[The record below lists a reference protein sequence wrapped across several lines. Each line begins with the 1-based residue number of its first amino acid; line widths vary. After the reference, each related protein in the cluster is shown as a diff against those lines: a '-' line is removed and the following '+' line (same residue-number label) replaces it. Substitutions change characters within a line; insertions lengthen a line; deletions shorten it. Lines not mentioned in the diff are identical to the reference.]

1 MLRELPMFP
10 LGAVLFPHMVLPLHV
25 FEPRYR
31 ALLDDVLEDGSEFGV
46 VLISRGHEVGGGDV
60 RTDVGTVARIL
71 RAEQLDED
79 RWFVIA
85 VGTRRFRVE
94 GWLPDAPYPRAE
106 VVFLDDDPLEE
117 HEQGPGEGNRDGAD
131 HDGDADDDVTGA
143 LAALVPGLRRVLAL
157 QAELGQDNVPATF
170 ELAEDPSVASWQAA
184 ILSPLTSFDAQRIL
198 ASDDRLARLTLIAG
212 FLDEIEATLRFQ
224 LQQDG

>member
-1 MLRELPMFP
+1 MFP
-10 LGAVLFPHMVLPLHV
+10 LGTVLFPHMVLPLHV

-31 ALLDDVLEDGSEFGV
+31 ALLEHALEDGGEFGV

-106 VVFLDDDPLEE
+106 VVDLDDDPLAD
-117 HEQGPGEGNRDGAD
+117 GEA
-131 HDGDADDDVTGA
+131 DGDADGDADAHPVAAGPDAATDREVI
-143 LAALVPGLRRVLAL
+143 AALTALTPGLRRVLAL

-170 ELAEDPSVASWQAA
+170 DLAEDPSVASWQTA
-184 ILSPLTSFDAQRIL
+184 ILSPLTSFDAQRVL
-198 ASDDRLARLTLIAG
+198 TADDDLARLTLVAG
-212 FLDEIEATLRFQ
+212 FLDEIEETLRFQ

>member
-1 MLRELPMFP
+1 MFP
-10 LGAVLFPHMVLPLHV
+10 LGTVLFPHMVLPLQV

-31 ALLDDVLEDGSEFGV
+31 ALLDDVLEGGGEFGV
-46 VLISRGHEVGGGDV
+46 VLISRGHEVGGGDI

-94 GWLPDAPYPRAE
+94 GWLNDAPYPRAE
-106 VVFLDDDPLEE
+106 VVFLDDDPLDE
-117 HEQGPGEGNRDGAD
+117 HEDGASEAGRDGVEG
-131 HDGDADDDVTGA
+131 DGVADDAVT
-143 LAALVPGLRRVLAL
+143 AALTELIPGLRRVLAL

-170 ELAEDPSVASWQAA
+170 ELAESPSVASWQAA

-198 ASDDRLARLTLIAG
+198 ASDDRLARLTLIGG

>member
-1 MLRELPMFP
+1 MFP
-10 LGAVLFPHMVLPLHV
+10 LGTVLFPHMVLPLHV

-31 ALLDDVLEDGSEFGV
+31 ALLDDVLDDGGEFGV
-46 VLISRGHEVGGGDV
+46 ALISRGHEVGGGDV

-71 RAEQLDED
+71 RAEQLDDD

-106 VVFLDDDPLEE
+106 VVDLDRDPLE
-117 HEQGPGEGNRDGAD
+117 D
-131 HDGDADDDVTGA
+131 DGDDRGAAGQDDDVVSELTA
-143 LAALVPGLRRVLAL
+143 LTPGLRRVLAL

-184 ILSPLTSFDAQRIL
+184 ILSPLTSFDAQRVL
-198 ASDDRLARLTLIAG
+198 ATDDRLERLALIAG
-212 FLDEIEATLRFQ
+212 FLDEIESTLRFQ
-224 LQQDG
+224 LEQDG

>member
-1 MLRELPMFP
+1 MRELPMFP
-10 LGAVLFPHMVLPLHV
+10 LGTVLFPHMVLPLHV

-31 ALLDDVLEDGSEFGV
+31 ALLDDVLADGGEFGV

-71 RAEQLDED
+71 RAEELDED

-94 GWLPDAPYPRAE
+94 GWLPDDPYPRAE
-106 VVFLDDDPLEE
+106 VVDLDDDPFGE
-117 HEQGPGEGNRDGAD
+117 HDDEVAGASPD
-131 HDGDADDDVTGA
+131 PDLDAAVDDEVT
-143 LAALVPGLRRVLAL
+143 AALTALTPGLRRVLAL

-170 ELAEDPSVASWQAA
+170 ELAEDPEVATWQTA
-184 ILSPLTSFDAQRIL
+184 ILSPLTAFDAQRVL
-198 ASDDRLARLTLIAG
+198 TTDDRLERLGLIAG
-212 FLDEIEATLRFQ
+212 FLDDIEATLRFQ
-224 LQQDG
+224 LAQDE

>member
-1 MLRELPMFP
+1 MFP
-10 LGAVLFPHMVLPLHV
+10 LGTVLFPHMVLPLHV

-31 ALLDDVLEDGSEFGV
+31 ALLDDVLEGGGEFGV

-60 RTDVGTVARIL
+60 RTDVGTLARVL

-106 VVFLDDDPLEE
+106 VVFLDDDPLDE
-117 HEQGPGEGNRDGAD
+117 
-131 HDGDADDDVTGA
+131 HDGGAGEAGRDEGGHDEAADADVTTA
-143 LAALVPGLRRVLAL
+143 TAALVPGLRRVLAL

-170 ELAEDPSVASWQAA
+170 ELAENPSVAAWQAA

-198 ASDDRLARLTLIAG
+198 ASDDRLARLALIEG

>member
-1 MLRELPMFP
+1 MFP
-10 LGAVLFPHMVLPLHV
+10 LGTVLFPHMALPLHV

-31 ALLDDVLEDGSEFGV
+31 ALLDDVLEAGGEFGV

-71 RAEQLDED
+71 RAEELDED

-106 VVFLDDDPLEE
+106 VVELDDDPFGDGHDAAASDEE
-117 HEQGPGEGNRDGAD
+117 ADGTGRGAD
-131 HDGDADDDVTGA
+131 HDGTDDEVAATLTA
-143 LAALVPGLRRVLAL
+143 LTPALRRVLAL

-170 ELAEDPSVASWQAA
+170 ELAEDPEVAIWQTA
-184 ILSPLTSFDAQRIL
+184 ILSPLTAFDAQRVL
-198 ASDDRLARLTLIAG
+198 TADDRLERLRLIAG
-212 FLDEIEATLRFQ
+212 FLDDIESTLRFQ
-224 LQQDG
+224 LAQDD

>member
-1 MLRELPMFP
+1 VRELPMFP
-10 LGAVLFPHMVLPLHV
+10 LGTVLFPHMVLPLHV

-31 ALLDDVLEDGSEFGV
+31 ALLDDVLDDGGEFGV
-46 VLISRGHEVGGGDV
+46 ALISRGHEVGGGDV

-71 RAEQLDED
+71 RAEQLDDD

-106 VVFLDDDPLEE
+106 VVDLDRDPLE
-117 HEQGPGEGNRDGAD
+117 D
-131 HDGDADDDVTGA
+131 DGDDRGAAGQDDDVVSELTA
-143 LAALVPGLRRVLAL
+143 LTPGLRRVLAL

-184 ILSPLTSFDAQRIL
+184 ILSPLTSFDAQRVL
-198 ASDDRLARLTLIAG
+198 ATDDRLERLALIAG
-212 FLDEIEATLRFQ
+212 FLDEIESTLRFQ
-224 LQQDG
+224 LEQDG

>member
-1 MLRELPMFP
+1 MFP
-10 LGAVLFPHMVLPLHV
+10 LGTVLFPHMVLPLHV

-31 ALLDDVLEDGSEFGV
+31 ALLDDVLDDGGEFGV
-46 VLISRGHEVGGGDV
+46 ALISRGHEVGGGDV

-71 RAEQLDED
+71 RAEQLDDD

-106 VVFLDDDPLEE
+106 VVYLDRDPLE
-117 HEQGPGEGNRDGAD
+117 D
-131 HDGDADDDVTGA
+131 DGDDRGAAGQDDDVVSELTA
-143 LAALVPGLRRVLAL
+143 LTPGLRRVLAL

-184 ILSPLTSFDAQRIL
+184 ILSPLTSFDAQRVL
-198 ASDDRLARLTLIAG
+198 ATDDRLERLALIAG
-212 FLDEIEATLRFQ
+212 FLDEIESTLRFQ
-224 LQQDG
+224 LEQDG